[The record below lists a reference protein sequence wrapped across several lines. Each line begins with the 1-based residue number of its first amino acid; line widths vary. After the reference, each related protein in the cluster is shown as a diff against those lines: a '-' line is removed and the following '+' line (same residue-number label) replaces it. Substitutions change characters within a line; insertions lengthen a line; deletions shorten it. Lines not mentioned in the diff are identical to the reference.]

1 MAKKLYPDDVWEAI
15 KLIWESMPKISWA
28 DVLNEVALS
37 MQCEVPS
44 ISTVSERCKAEKWKK
59 IPNKI
64 PNKIP
69 KSDPKNSVKI
79 RKESKAKNENNST
92 GCTGFL
98 SEKISRKMGD
108 DTEKKALTVPELKII
123 VEEARTEQSRVI
135 ERHRQSSDL
144 VSTLRD
150 SLLTQA
156 DEVFSLPLKIDDKDF
171 EENAIKHLK
180 IITLLEKKSSIAMA
194 LTIISKNAQETQF
207 KAWGIKEITDE
218 DAEKARKQDYQK
230 LDEDL
235 AKERDEA
242 KVQQQQLFVERTR
255 LIESGAFEVRPV
267 EGDFVEVR
275 DDEN

>member
-1 MAKKLYPDDVWEAI
+1 MARKTYPDDVWEAI

-28 DVLNEVALS
+28 EVLRQVAQS

-44 ISTVSERCKAEKWKK
+44 ISTVSERRNAEKWV
-59 IPNKI
+59 KI

-79 RKESKAKNENNST
+79 RKESKVKNETNST
-92 GCTGFL
+92 GCADFL

-156 DEVFSLPLKIDDKDF
+156 DEVFSLPLKMDDKDF
-171 EENAIKHLK
+171 EENAVKHLK
-180 IITLLEKKSSIAMA
+180 LITLLEKKSSIATA
-194 LTIISKNAQETQF
+194 LTIINKNAQETQF

-235 AKERDEA
+235 AKERDEV

-255 LIESGAFEVRPV
+255 LIESGAFEERNLVS
-267 EGDFVEVR
+267 DK
-275 DDEN
+275 D

>member
-1 MAKKLYPDDVWEAI
+1 MAKKIYPDDVWEAI

-64 PNKIP
+64 S

-79 RKESKAKNENNST
+79 RKELKVKNENNSK
-92 GCTGFL
+92 GCTDFL

-156 DEVFSLPLKIDDKDF
+156 DEVFSLPLKMDDKDF
-171 EENAIKHLK
+171 EENAVKHLK
-180 IITLLEKKSSIAMA
+180 LITLLEKKSSIAMA
-194 LTIISKNAQETQF
+194 LTIINKNAQETQF

-218 DAEKARKQDYQK
+218 DAEKARQQDVQK

-235 AKERDEA
+235 AKEREEV
-242 KVQQQQLFVERTR
+242 KEQQQRLFVERTR
-255 LIESGAFEVRPV
+255 LIESGVF
-267 EGDFVEVR
+267 
-275 DDEN
+275 DERIIDNTLDIENE

>member
-1 MAKKLYPDDVWEAI
+1 MARKIYPDDVWEAI

-28 DVLNEVALS
+28 DVLKEVAQS

-44 ISTVSERCKAEKWKK
+44 ISTVSERCKAEKWV
-59 IPNKI
+59 KI

-69 KSDPKNSVKI
+69 KSNPKNSVKI
-79 RKESKAKNENNST
+79 RKEKTDKNNSNSK
-92 GCTGFL
+92 GYNEFL

-150 SLLTQA
+150 YLLTQA
-156 DEVFSLPLKIDDKDF
+156 DEVFSLPLKMDDKDF
-171 EENAIKHLK
+171 EVTAVKHLK
-180 IITLLEKKSSIAMA
+180 LITLLEKKSSIAMA
-194 LTIISKNAQETQF
+194 LTIINKNAQETQF

-218 DAEKARKQDYQK
+218 DAEKARQQDYQK

-235 AKERDEA
+235 AKERDEV

-255 LIESGAFEVRPV
+255 LIESGAFEERTQ
-267 EGDFVEVR
+267 
-275 DDEN
+275 DE

>member
-1 MAKKLYPDDVWEAI
+1 MARKTYPDDVWEAI

-28 DVLNEVALS
+28 EVLRQVAQS
-37 MQCEVPS
+37 MQCDVPS
-44 ISTVSERCKAEKWKK
+44 ISTVSERCKAEKW
-59 IPNKI
+59 NKI

-69 KSDPKNSVKI
+69 KSNQKNSVKI
-79 RKESKAKNENNST
+79 RQGKVGKNKSNST
-92 GCTGFL
+92 GCNEFL
-98 SEKISRKMGD
+98 SEKIS
-108 DTEKKALTVPELKII
+108 EKFGKNSEEKALTVPELKII

-150 SLLTQA
+150 SLLMQA
-156 DEVFSLPLKIDDKDF
+156 DVVFSLPLKMDDKDF
-171 EENAIKHLK
+171 EENAVKHLK
-180 IITLLEKKSSIAMA
+180 LITLLEKKSSIAMA
-194 LTIISKNAQETQF
+194 LTIINKNAQETQF

-235 AKERDEA
+235 AKERDEV

-255 LIESGAFEVRPV
+255 LIENGAFEVRPV
-267 EGDFVEVR
+267 EPDFIEVH